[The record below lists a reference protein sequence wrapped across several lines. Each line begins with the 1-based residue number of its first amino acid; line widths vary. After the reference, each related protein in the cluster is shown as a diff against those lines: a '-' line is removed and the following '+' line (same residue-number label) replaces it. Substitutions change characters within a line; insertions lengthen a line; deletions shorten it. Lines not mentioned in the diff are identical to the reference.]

1 MNVPAVPVMLAR
13 FAADS
18 ALLLHLCFI
27 LFVVLGG
34 LLVVRWHALML
45 PHVAAVAWAVFVE
58 ATGTICPLTFV
69 ENHFRDAAGLS
80 GYGGS
85 FVEHYLL
92 GVIYPAGLTRPGQYL
107 LAILVVAVNATIY
120 LALLRSIRER

>member
-1 MNVPAVPVMLAR
+1 MNVAAAPAMLAR

-18 ALLLHLCFI
+18 VLLLHLCFI

-45 PHVAAVAWAVFVE
+45 VHVAAVAWAVFVE
-58 ATGTICPLTFV
+58 ATGTICPLTFA
-69 ENHFRDAAGLS
+69 ENRLLDAANLS

-92 GVIYPAGLTRPGQYL
+92 GMIYPAGLTRPGQYL

-120 LALLRSIRER
+120 ITLLRSLRER

>member
-1 MNVPAVPVMLAR
+1 MNVPAVPAMVAR
-13 FAADS
+13 CAADS
-18 ALLLHLCFI
+18 VLLLHFCFI

-45 PHVAAVAWAVFVE
+45 PHLAAVAWAVCVE
-58 ATGTICPLTFV
+58 ATGMVCPLTFV
-69 ENHFRDAAGLS
+69 ENRLRSVAGLS

-92 GVIYPAGLTRPGQYL
+92 GVIYPAGLTRPDQFV
-107 LAILVVAVNATIY
+107 LAMLVVAVNATIY
-120 LALLRSIRER
+120 ATLLRSIREH

>member
-1 MNVPAVPVMLAR
+1 MIGPAAPAMLAR
-13 FAADS
+13 SAADS
-18 ALLLHLCFI
+18 VLLLHLCFI

-34 LLVVRWHALML
+34 LLVVRWRALML
-45 PHVAAVAWAVFVE
+45 PHIAAVAWAVFVE
-58 ATGTICPLTFV
+58 ATGAICPLTFA
-69 ENHFRDAAGLS
+69 ENHLRDAAGLS

-92 GVIYPAGLTRPGQYL
+92 GLIYPAGLTRPGQYL

-120 LALLRSIRER
+120 VTLLRSLRER

>member
-1 MNVPAVPVMLAR
+1 MNVPAAPAMLAR

-18 ALLLHLCFI
+18 VLLLHLCFI

-34 LLVVRWHALML
+34 LLVVRWHALM
-45 PHVAAVAWAVFVE
+45 PAHIAAVAWAVFVE
-58 ATGTICPLTFV
+58 ATGTICPLTFA
-69 ENHFRDAAGLS
+69 ENRLRDAAGLA

-107 LAILVVAVNATIY
+107 LAFLVVAVNATIY
-120 LALLRSIRER
+120 LTLLRSLRER